1 MRAAKDTDFLIDL
14 EGVGKF
20 RFARRTFG
28 DRIKIRGEIARMSR
42 DFGDDLDAVA
52 EVTVVAVYKTL
63 VVACPKGWEDIEAI
77 DLVDRPEAED
87 QAWQLFLKLQD
98 AESRFRQDRDEAREK
113 NGQGDV
119 AVDPVLVPSTVS
131 PPAE

>member
-1 MRAAKDTDFLIDL
+1 MRKPKDTDFLVEL

-63 VVACPKGWEDIEAI
+63 MVACPPGWEDIEAI

-98 AESRFRQDRDEAREK
+98 AEARFRQERDEKRE
-113 NGQGDV
+113 GGRQGDG
-119 AVDPVLVPSTVS
+119 ALDPVLVSPAVS
-131 PPAE
+131 PATE

>member
-1 MRAAKDTDFLIDL
+1 MRPPKDTDFLVPLD
-14 EGVGKF
+14 GVGKF

-63 VVACPKGWEDIEAI
+63 IVACPPGWEDIESI

-87 QAWQLFLKLQD
+87 QAWQLFVKLQD
-98 AESRFRQDRDEAREK
+98 AEARFRQERDEKREK
-113 NGQGDV
+113 DRQ
-119 AVDPVLVPSTVS
+119 VDGALDSVLVSPEVQPS
-131 PPAE
+131 AE

>member
-1 MRAAKDTDFLIDL
+1 MRQPKDTDFLVELD
-14 EGVGKF
+14 GVGKF

-28 DRIKIRGEIARMSR
+28 DRIKIRGEIARMAR

-63 VVACPKGWEDIEAI
+63 IVACPKGWEDIEAI

-98 AESRFRQDRDEAREK
+98 AESRFRQERDEKREADR
-113 NGQGDV
+113 QGDG
-119 AVDPVLVPSTVS
+119 ALDPLLVS
-131 PPAE
+131 PALSPTAE

>member
-1 MRAAKDTDFLIDL
+1 MREPKDTDFLIELD
-14 EGVGKF
+14 GVGKF

-63 VVACPKGWEDIEAI
+63 NVSCPKGWEDIEAI

-98 AESRFRQDRDEAREK
+98 AEARFRKDRDAAREEG
-113 NGQGDV
+113 GQGSV
-119 AVDPVLVPSTVS
+119 EVDPVLVS
-131 PPAE
+131 PPVQPTAE